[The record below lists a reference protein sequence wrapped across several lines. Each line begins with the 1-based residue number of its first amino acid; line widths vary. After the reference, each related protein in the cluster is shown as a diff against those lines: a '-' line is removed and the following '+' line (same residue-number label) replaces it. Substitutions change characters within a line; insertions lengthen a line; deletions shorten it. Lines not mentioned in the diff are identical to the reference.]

1 MNLKTEVGCAHQY
14 CDRRARQGVR
24 TQRTRVRKDEQRRMA
39 RRAWCWRVHSAV
51 TQKVSHVEV
60 KKPNINNTLLTPTS
74 GQLPF
79 LG

>member
-1 MNLKTEVGCAHQY
+1 
-14 CDRRARQGVR
+14 
-24 TQRTRVRKDEQRRMA
+24 VRKEEQRRMA

-60 KKPNINNTLLTPTS
+60 KKPNIHNTLLTPTS

-79 LG
+79 LGSENNCTAMAAQA